1 VQHELKTILRVEVVP
16 GLVRVRA
23 RIGQRREL
31 CVWPEVNLQRLDRQP
46 QVKEV
51 PVKKAMKALL
61 TLIIVKS
68 LSVAIKL
75 FLALNISNNIVI
87 IRLLLKLN
95 SLGKDIRRE
104 VEVSKRIRT
113 IHLLATNAARVVK
126 EEGEPLKV
134 GFTGVG
140 VVVVAVKWIE
150 AGIPDEVEGEGVLLL
165 PTGTFHRLW
174 PLVTLLCL

>member
-1 VQHELKTILRVEVVP
+1 MQHELKTILRVEVVP

-61 TLIIVKS
+61 TLIMVKS

-87 IRLLLKLN
+87 IRLLFKQN
-95 SLGKDIRRE
+95 SLGKNIRCE
-104 VEVSKRIRT
+104 VEVSQRIRT
-113 IHLLATNAARVVK
+113 IHLLTTNAAGVVK
-126 EEGEPLKV
+126 EEGVALKV
-134 GFTGVG
+134 RFAGVG
-140 VVVVAVKWIE
+140 VAIVAVKWIE
-150 AGIPDEVEGEGVLLL
+150 S
-165 PTGTFHRLW
+165 
-174 PLVTLLCL
+174 